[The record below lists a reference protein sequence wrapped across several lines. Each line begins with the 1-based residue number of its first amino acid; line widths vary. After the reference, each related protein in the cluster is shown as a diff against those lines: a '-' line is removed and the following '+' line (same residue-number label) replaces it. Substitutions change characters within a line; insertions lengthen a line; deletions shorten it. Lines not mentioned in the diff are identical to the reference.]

1 MSSEPVISFFN
12 KGKSIS
18 LGLPFLQFCKKYDI
32 CTWNWNALTF
42 GFGKKSVYKAKNW
55 ENGVQNSHIYSP
67 FVSGWKRPDCQ
78 STKASNVELTAG
90 KISEERPG

>member
-1 MSSEPVISFFN
+1 M
-12 KGKSIS
+12 
-18 LGLPFLQFCKKYDI
+18 PFLQFCNKCDI
-32 CTWNWNALTF
+32 CNDNWDAWICVH
-42 GFGKKSVYKAKNW
+42 GKKSVYKAKNW